1 MTPLLITD
9 VAPRDGLQNQPT
21 DLPTPD
27 KAWLVQALADCGLPR
42 IEATSFVSPQAVPRM
57 ADAPALMAAVAPL
70 AASHLCV
77 LTPNLKG
84 LARAAQAGAREV
96 CVVLSATET
105 MNRRN
110 IRMGLDEAEATCRQ
124 VLAQARDMGL
134 RTRAYVAV
142 AFACPYEGPTP
153 PEVTLRLAQR
163 MAEGG
168 ADEVVIADTIG
179 AAHPGEVQTLARIA
193 VEELGPQRVGIHLH
207 DTRGL
212 GLANAWAAIQAG
224 VRRFDSSA
232 GGVGGCPFAPGAAGN
247 LATEDLVWLAQAS
260 GYETGVDL
268 PALMRVIDE
277 FGRRLGQPLGGRSHA
292 WLRRH
297 LGLAQSE
304 KESGN
309 ASMKVTVNET
319 GSAK

>member
-1 MTPLLITD
+1 MPRLLITD

-21 DLPTPD
+21 DLPTAD
-27 KAWLVQALADCGLPR
+27 KAWLIESLARCGVPR
-42 IEATSFVSPQAVPRM
+42 IEATAFVSPQAVPRM
-57 ADAPALMAAVAPL
+57 ADAAEVMQATAAL

-105 MNRRN
+105 MNRKN
-110 IRMGLDEAEATCRQ
+110 IRMGLDEAEATCRE
-124 VLAQARDMGL
+124 VIAEARRGGL

-142 AFACPYEGPTP
+142 AFACPYEGATP
-153 PEVTLRLAQR
+153 PDATLRLARR
-163 MAEGG
+163 MAETG

-179 AAHPGEVQTLARIA
+179 AAHPGEVGEMSRALLAD
-193 VEELGPQRVGIHLH
+193 LGPDRLGIHLH

-212 GLANAWAAIQAG
+212 GLANAWAAMQVG

-247 LATEDLVWLAQAS
+247 LATEDLVWLAHAS
-260 GYETGVDL
+260 GHDTGIDL
-268 PALMRVIDE
+268 KALLEVIE
-277 FGRRLGQPLGGRSHA
+277 GFSQRLGRRLGGRSHA
-292 WLRRH
+292 WLRQH
-297 LGLAQSE
+297 FGLPQSLDAQ
-304 KESGN
+304 
-309 ASMKVTVNET
+309 A
-319 GSAK
+319 A